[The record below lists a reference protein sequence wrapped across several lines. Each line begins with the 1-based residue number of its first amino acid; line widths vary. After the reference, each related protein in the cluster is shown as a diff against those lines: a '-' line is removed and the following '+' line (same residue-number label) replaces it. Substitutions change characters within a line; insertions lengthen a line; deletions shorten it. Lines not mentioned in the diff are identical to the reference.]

1 MDALRGLASIGSR
14 RAAADEQGS
23 AAGASWL
30 LITNARM
37 RVNVTRELK
46 LALIVGFSLVLVVT
60 ILVSDYFSKA
70 RRVSL
75 ATPAGDTQ
83 VAMKAAP
90 DWKPAPPEQLTP
102 TNPEQGGLGAA
113 VPPPVGD
120 GSLMASGPAP
130 IEIRQGAGW
139 GGGSTSISGDGLGG
153 VLNKTPD
160 QPMIQTHVEPVL
172 GGAAVPSGNQ
182 TPEYVP
188 AKTSVTPELPIKTT
202 VTPVP
207 VGPTATPAA
216 NEKTHTVASGD
227 TMYVICKKYY
237 GTTKYWKE
245 LAAFNSATLKNPA
258 ALKLGQKLRIP
269 SVEVLGGTKPAD
281 VGGVASSEP
290 KSDAKP
296 EAKPTTKPTTKPNGK
311 TYIVQKGDTPGA
323 IAQKTLGTSR
333 KANELMKFNKID
345 DEGALKIGMVLNIPN

>member
-1 MDALRGLASIGSR
+1 M
-14 RAAADEQGS
+14 
-23 AAGASWL
+23 
-30 LITNARM
+30 
-37 RVNVTRELK
+37 NVTRELK

-83 VAMKAAP
+83 VSMKAAP
-90 DWKPAPPEQLTP
+90 EWKPAPPEQLTP
-102 TNPEQGGLGAA
+102 TNPEQGGMTAA
-113 VPPPVGD
+113 VPPPVG
-120 GSLMASGPAP
+120 GSEPV
-130 IEIRQGAGW
+130 IIRQGSGW
-139 GGGSTSISGDGLGG
+139 NDGGSSIVGGVDG

-160 QPMIQTHVEPVL
+160 QPLIRTTVEPDLSVNPQ
-172 GGAAVPSGNQ
+172 GTIVPDPTRPDVNKP
-182 TPEYVP
+182 T
-188 AKTSVTPELPIKTT
+188 TT

-207 VGPTATPAA
+207 TLVSPAPVGPTAPST
-216 NEKTHTVASGD
+216 NEKMHTVASGD

-237 GTTKYWKE
+237 GSTKYWKE

-269 SVEVLGGTKPAD
+269 SVEMLGGTKPGD
-281 VGGVASSEP
+281 VSGVASSEP
-290 KSDAKP
+290 KLESKPQAKP
-296 EAKPTTKPTTKPNGK
+296 STKPSTPANGK

-333 KANELMKFNKID
+333 KADELMKFNKIED
-345 DEGALKIGMVLNIPN
+345 DAALKIGMVLNIPN

>member
-1 MDALRGLASIGSR
+1 
-14 RAAADEQGS
+14 
-23 AAGASWL
+23 
-30 LITNARM
+30 M

-83 VAMKAAP
+83 VSMKAAP
-90 DWKPAPPEQLTP
+90 EWKPAPPEQLTP

-120 GSLMASGPAP
+120 GSLLAGGPAP

-139 GGGSTSISGDGLGG
+139 GGGSASISGDGLGG

-160 QPMIQTHVEPVL
+160 QPLIQTHVEPVS
-172 GGAAVPSGNQ
+172 GGAAIPSGNQ
-182 TPEYVP
+182 TPDYVP
-188 AKTSVTPELPIKTT
+188 TKTNVTPELPTKTSVIP

-207 VGPTATPAA
+207 VGPTVTPSA
-216 NEKTHTVASGD
+216 NEKMHTVASGD

-269 SVEVLGGTKPAD
+269 AVEVLGGTKPGD
-281 VGGVASSEP
+281 VSGVASSEP

-296 EAKPTTKPTTKPNGK
+296 QTKPTTKPTPSGKPNGK

-333 KANELMKFNKID
+333 KAEELMKFNKIED
-345 DEGALKIGMVLNIPN
+345 DAALKIGMVLNIPN

>member
-1 MDALRGLASIGSR
+1 M
-14 RAAADEQGS
+14 
-23 AAGASWL
+23 
-30 LITNARM
+30 
-37 RVNVTRELK
+37 NVTRELK

-83 VAMKAAP
+83 VSMKAAP
-90 DWKPAPPEQLTP
+90 DWKPAPPDQLTP
-102 TNPEQGGLGAA
+102 TNPEQGGLSAA

-120 GSLMASGPAP
+120 GLAVARDPGTV
-130 IEIRQGAGW
+130 EIRQGSGW
-139 GGGSTSISGDGLGG
+139 NEGTTSISGG
-153 VLNKTPD
+153 VESVLSKTPD
-160 QPMIQTHVEPVL
+160 QPLIRTRVEPEI
-172 GGAAVPSGNQ
+172 GGMVVPPAIT
-182 TPEYVP
+182 TPES
-188 AKTSVTPELPIKTT
+188 TSRTTVMPETPGKTT

-207 VGPTATPAA
+207 SVPAPVTTAG
-216 NEKTHTVASGD
+216 EKTHTVSSGD

-245 LAAFNSATLKNPA
+245 LAAFNSATVKNPA

-269 SVEVLGGTKPAD
+269 AIEVLGGTKPSD
-281 VGGVASSEP
+281 VSGVASSEP

-296 EAKPTTKPTTKPNGK
+296 ESKPTAKPATKPAGK

-333 KANELMKFNKID
+333 KASDLMKYNKID
-345 DEGALKIGMVLNIPN
+345 DEASLKIGMVLNIPN